1 LLGSLR
7 LPGGAYQ
14 GELRF
19 VRESMIGHV
28 RFWLPAQPVDATQAL
43 TPAIGDLAPLR
54 RCRCPAVV
62 VR

>member
-19 VRESMIGHV
+19 VRESMIGHI
-28 RFWLPAQPVDATQAL
+28 RKWPFASF
-43 TPAIGDLAPLR
+43 
-54 RCRCPAVV
+54 RCCAVTASLSDQSG
-62 VR
+62 RQMPGNIDGLGRK